1 MTIDDSATS
10 EALDVLRVDVVAFAC
25 TTITT
30 YTRVYTPY
38 RVAEKSKRF
47 VYSKPWIAHNSVT
60 KLSEK
65 FHAYKISNEVL
76 LVSSLNFTRAFM
88 TMPRAL
94 LDQCESTCSESTK
107 V

>member
-47 VYSKPWIAHNSVT
+47 VYSKP
-60 KLSEK
+60 
-65 FHAYKISNEVL
+65 
-76 LVSSLNFTRAFM
+76 
-88 TMPRAL
+88 
-94 LDQCESTCSESTK
+94 
-107 V
+107 